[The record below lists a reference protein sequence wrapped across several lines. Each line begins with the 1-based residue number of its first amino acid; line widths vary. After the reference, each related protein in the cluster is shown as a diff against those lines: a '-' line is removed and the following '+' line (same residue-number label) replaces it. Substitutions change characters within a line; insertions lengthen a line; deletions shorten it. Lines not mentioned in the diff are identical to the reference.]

1 MPAAMSEALAA
12 RPTGDIRLEIVTTGE
27 RLAAVAAAWNALWRS
42 LDGLIFQD
50 HAWVSA
56 WWRTLPPGDMSM
68 LRIGLAWKGDVLL
81 AVMPLCVRRRKGLRF
96 LEWAASPFT
105 DYPDVLAAPLCPRA
119 PLEALWGEITRAG
132 GFDLAFLSRLSPDA
146 AARRL
151 VSMQRPEGVRL
162 RANYRREVSHRVV
175 GPWTNGTEWFE
186 SQSKKTRKNYRHSL
200 NMIDKAGGARFRL
213 LPADAPLGPVL
224 DRLWALKRKWLV
236 ERERESDMFHRD
248 NAALVALTDVLA
260 QAGILRIFVLECDGA
275 IIALSVNF
283 VQHGTM
289 MAFLTTYDPEFGRAS
304 PGMLLM
310 MDYIRWSF
318 DNGLGMVDFLC
329 GAEPFKQRFA
339 TQSVDLDTFTG
350 IRTPRGALATI
361 IDHGRKRLLAFRER
375 RQPGLAA
382 GALPVEGAE

>member
-1 MPAAMSEALAA
+1 MPAAMNEVFQP
-12 RPTGDIRLEIVTTGE
+12 RPVGDIRLEIVQTGA
-27 RLAAVAAAWNALWRS
+27 RLAAVAPAWDALWQS
-42 LDGLIFQD
+42 LDGLIFQN

-56 WWRTLPPGDMSM
+56 WWRTLPDGDSSA

-81 AVMPLCVRRRKGLRF
+81 AVMPLCLRHRKGLRF

-105 DYPDVLAAPLCPRA
+105 DYPDVLAAPQCPQA
-119 PLEALWGEITRAG
+119 PIEALWGEITRAG

-151 VSMQRPEGVRL
+151 VSMVRPEGVRL
-162 RANYRREVSHRVV
+162 RANHRREVSHRVV
-175 GPWTNGTEWFE
+175 GPWKSGTEWFE

-200 NMIDKAGGARFRL
+200 NMIEKAGGARFRL

-236 ERERESDMFHRD
+236 ERERASDMFDRD

-260 QAGILRIFVLECDGA
+260 RAGILRIFVLECDGV

-283 VQHGTM
+283 IQHGVM
-289 MAFLTTYDPEFGRAS
+289 MAFLTTYDPEFSRAS

-310 MDYIRWSF
+310 MD
-318 DNGLGMVDFLC
+318 
-329 GAEPFKQRFA
+329 
-339 TQSVDLDTFTG
+339 
-350 IRTPRGALATI
+350 
-361 IDHGRKRLLAFRER
+361 
-375 RQPGLAA
+375 
-382 GALPVEGAE
+382 